1 MGAASAILLVLIT
14 IICESA
20 PDQLCIGARGEVA
33 ETDSFPVPP
42 LGVYAI
48 AGCGMDLF
56 VNICLTVLGYV
67 LTSGPLIADV
77 TKADRRCDAVTSQD
91 TSMPFTSSTSTTTEE
106 SNPGTAYPLT
116 RERRVSI
123 ATGSS
128 LVDMDTAPSFS
139 RQEPIRAATTKG
151 TGGQGDDLG
160 YVVMNRAQQPAVVM

>member
-67 LTSGPLIADV
+67 LTPGPLVVEV
-77 TKADRRCDAVTSQD
+77 TKLTAAATQLL
-91 TSMPFTSSTSTTTEE
+91 
-106 SNPGTAYPLT
+106 PGTPPCLLPRVHLLRPKRAIQ
-116 RERRVSI
+116 ERH
-123 ATGSS
+123 T
-128 LVDMDTAPSFS
+128 PSHES
-139 RQEPIRAATTKG
+139 ARC
-151 TGGQGDDLG
+151 L
-160 YVVMNRAQQPAVVM
+160 